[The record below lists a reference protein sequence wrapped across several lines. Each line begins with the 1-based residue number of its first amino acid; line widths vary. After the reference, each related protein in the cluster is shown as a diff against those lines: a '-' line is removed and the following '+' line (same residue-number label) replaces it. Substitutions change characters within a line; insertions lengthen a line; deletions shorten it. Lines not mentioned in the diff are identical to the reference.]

1 MSLVNNGLSLLLF
14 LMHIL
19 ISCTGSRYCADK
31 TVDLKVILVL
41 RNTGELTLDLF
52 KSVMAKERFTKQA
65 IFTQYETV
73 RSRENNQKEKKYRDK
88 MSRQSPFISIRKSY
102 SLHTCCWCK
111 LIWPC
116 TFYIL
121 IYSHANRWGETR
133 RLALGSV
140 KMTVIGLHIHI

>member
-1 MSLVNNGLSLLLF
+1 MVNNGLSLLLF

-41 RNTGELTLDLF
+41 RSTGELTLDLF
-52 KSVMAKERFTKQA
+52 KSIMAKERITKQA

-88 MSRQSPFISIRKSY
+88 MSHQSPFISIRKSY
-102 SLHTCCWCK
+102 SLHTCC
-111 LIWPC
+111 
-116 TFYIL
+116 
-121 IYSHANRWGETR
+121 
-133 RLALGSV
+133 
-140 KMTVIGLHIHI
+140 